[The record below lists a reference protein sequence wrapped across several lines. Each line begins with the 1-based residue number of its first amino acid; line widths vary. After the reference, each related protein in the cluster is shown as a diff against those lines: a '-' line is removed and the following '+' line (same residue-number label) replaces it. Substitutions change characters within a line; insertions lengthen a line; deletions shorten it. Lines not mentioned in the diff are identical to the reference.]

1 MTHYGHH
8 YRVCFLVKLYYM
20 ARLYLDMELFMDFSI
35 YIKNYSII
43 IIFFYK

>member
-1 MTHYGHH
+1 MTRYGHH

-20 ARLYLDMELFMDFSI
+20 VRLYLDMELFMDFSI
-35 YIKNYSII
+35 YIKNYSIR